1 MREEIRKVKGKMVEM
16 RKELEEW
23 KRFEE
28 EWKKEKLGW
37 LKKLKELDDLKEE
50 FRKYRNDMKKER
62 KERGKGMRLKRGEDQ
77 IGLFQETDKSDW
89 GKVVEIES
97 VKRREEEEAVCDRI
111 KSLERNAKKRKRE
124 ERKKEYNN

>member
-1 MREEIRKVKGKMVEM
+1 M

-28 EWKKEKLGW
+28 EWKKEKVGW

-50 FRKYRNDMKKER
+50 FRKYRNKMKKER

-77 IGLFQETDKSDW
+77 IGLFQETGKSDW

-111 KSLERNAKKRKRE
+111 ERIVKELREKCGDEVKGGKKKRI
-124 ERKKEYNN
+124 